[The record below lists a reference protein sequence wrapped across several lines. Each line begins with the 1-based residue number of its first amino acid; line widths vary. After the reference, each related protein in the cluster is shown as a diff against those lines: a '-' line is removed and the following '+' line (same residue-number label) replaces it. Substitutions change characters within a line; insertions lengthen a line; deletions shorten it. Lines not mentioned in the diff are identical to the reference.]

1 MNMKVKIVVICISLG
16 MSTLTTLSLAQSN
29 QRSSDQARELVK
41 QTMVG
46 ERLEVKLK
54 DGKKVKGDKIL
65 VSDSELSLT
74 LKNQQAVQFKRDEIR
89 QIWRSNPDPDKQRFY
104 QGVGTGA
111 GLLAGIAIA
120 LAAYPDEPCYNDC
133 GGRGIGI
140 VAAIIGLTIVGA
152 LIGRKLSGGKRIL
165 IYQAP

>member
-1 MNMKVKIVVICISLG
+1 MKVKLAVICISLV
-16 MSTLTTLSLAQSN
+16 LSAQTPLALAQSD
-29 QRSSDQARELVK
+29 QLSSDQAWELVK

-46 ERLEVKLK
+46 EKLEVKLK
-54 DGKKVKGDKIL
+54 DGRKVKGDKIL

-74 LKNQQAVQFKRDEIR
+74 LKNQQAAQIKRDEIR
-89 QIWRSNPDPDKQRFY
+89 QVWRSNPDPDKQRFY
-104 QGVGTGA
+104 QGIGTGA
-111 GLLAGIAIA
+111 GLLVGIAIA